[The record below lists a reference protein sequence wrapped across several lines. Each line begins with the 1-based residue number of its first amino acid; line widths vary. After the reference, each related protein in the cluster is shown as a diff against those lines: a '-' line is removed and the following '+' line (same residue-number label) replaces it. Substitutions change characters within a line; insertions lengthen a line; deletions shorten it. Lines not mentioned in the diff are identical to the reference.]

1 MKNMVK
7 IHESDPLV
15 LCEMI
20 LAERMTNHQ
29 TTKSYYVD
37 KTKLELQLQMVVK
50 QLDAD
55 SKLAILETTHMK
67 DLIKEQDNK
76 LKKLSVKLESAK

>member
-1 MKNMVK
+1 MKNVVT

-29 TTKSYYVD
+29 TSKSYHVE
-37 KTKLELQLQMVVK
+37 KAKLELQLQMVMK

-55 SKLAILETTHMK
+55 
-67 DLIKEQDNK
+67 
-76 LKKLSVKLESAK
+76 